1 MTVNYET
8 YTSEKQAFIRKHGK
22 KDWKVETSPMD
33 EYGIY
38 YKDYIFEDGA
48 HFYERMAPVYFKQE
62 VEVAHTLVKVEVEI
76 KMMEIEY
83 FDSDNAESRKYYEK
97 W

>member
-1 MTVNYET
+1 MTVSYET
-8 YTSEKQAFIRKHGK
+8 YKSEKQAFIKKHGK
-22 KDWKVETSPMD
+22 KDWKVVTSPMN

-38 YKDYIFEDGA
+38 YKDYIFEDGT
-48 HFYERMAPVYFKQE
+48 HFYERMAPVHFKQE
-62 VEVAHTLVKVEVEI
+62 VEVAHTMVKVEVEI

-83 FDSDNAESRKYYEK
+83 FDSDNADSRKYYEK